1 MKLIKT
7 ETPSASE
14 IIDRIGGTAAVAELC
29 EVKSP
34 SVSEW
39 RHKGIP
45 KARLQF
51 LRLARPDV
59 SEQTP
64 DRGASRLLLP
74 LPALRGGIFLDK

>member
-1 MKLIKT
+1 MFANIIQLAFRNRVAYYPAYELIKT

-59 SEQTP
+59 FRTN
-64 DRGASRLLLP
+64 A
-74 LPALRGGIFLDK
+74 

>member
-1 MKLIKT
+1 MIRPMKLINT

-59 SEQTP
+59 FRTN
-64 DRGASRLLLP
+64 A
-74 LPALRGGIFLDK
+74 